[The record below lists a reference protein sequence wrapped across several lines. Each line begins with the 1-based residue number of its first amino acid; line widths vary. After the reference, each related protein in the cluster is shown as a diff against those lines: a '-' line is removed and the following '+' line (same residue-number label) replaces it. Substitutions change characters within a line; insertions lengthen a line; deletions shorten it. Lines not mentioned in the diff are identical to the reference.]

1 MEQIRIGNGKPGGR
15 KHPRARVSPH
25 GMEVE
30 GPTQSFEASPDQNL
44 ITGAVEDTQ
53 PDESDCRSW
62 HEQVVDGSEAE
73 LAKMYARARQGVEL
87 KEQDEAGARE
97 EGQGGIYEQDELA
110 LDPRGLHERYAHLL
124 ERGWTDWPI
133 PVVAPW

>member
-1 MEQIRIGNGKPGGR
+1 M
-15 KHPRARVSPH
+15 
-25 GMEVE
+25 
-30 GPTQSFEASPDQNL
+30 
-44 ITGAVEDTQ
+44 
-53 PDESDCRSW
+53 
-62 HEQVVDGSEAE
+62 DGSEAE

-87 KEQDEAGARE
+87 KEQDEVGARE